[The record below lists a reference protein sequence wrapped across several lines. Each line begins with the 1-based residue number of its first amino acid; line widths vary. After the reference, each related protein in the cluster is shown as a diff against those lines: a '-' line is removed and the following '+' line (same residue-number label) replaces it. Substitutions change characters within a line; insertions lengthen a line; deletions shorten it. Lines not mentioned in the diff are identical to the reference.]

1 MFLPLIPKRPNQA
14 ESEGALAVP
23 FWACR
28 KPRIR
33 VLCSFADDARDV
45 RIQVGFAPTFYF
57 ALEDMDKYLIV
68 EHVTGI
74 ATKVAATGGIEL
86 VHVDIAGTKRD
97 LVVRIYIDKEGGVTI
112 EDCTIISRGVEEVL
126 DSEDF
131 IPSRYV
137 LEVSSPGIERE
148 LYSLGDFVK
157 FTGQLAK
164 VKVKTGID
172 GQKTFVG
179 TITEVDGESITIDDR
194 TKGVLSFEYSEVD
207 KANLK
212 IDLSKEFSGR

>member
-1 MFLPLIPKRPNQA
+1 MRGLHA
-14 ESEGALAVP
+14 E
-23 FWACR
+23 
-28 KPRIR
+28 
-33 VLCSFADDARDV
+33 
-45 RIQVGFAPTFYF
+45 VGFAPTFYF
-57 ALEDMDKYLIV
+57 GLELMDKYLIT
-68 EHVTGI
+68 EHVREI
-74 ATKVAATGGIEL
+74 AGRVAGAGGIEL
-86 VHVDIAGTKRD
+86 VHVEIAGTKRD

-112 EDCTIISRGVEEVL
+112 DDCSGVSRGVEEVL

-148 LYSLGDFVK
+148 LYSLSDFVK

-164 VKVKTGID
+164 VKLKTEID

-179 TITEVDGESITIDDR
+179 TIIAIEGDRIDIEDR
-194 TKGVLSFEYSEVD
+194 NLGMIGIDYQNVA

-212 IDLSKEFSGR
+212 IDLAKEFGRG